1 MAQLPVDNTDKFCQ
15 WLLTD
20 FRYNNATVM
29 LAPGS
34 GFYTS
39 PGLGTNEVRLA
50 YVLNEAAIN
59 EAMDCLDHA
68 LQVYPNRQV

>member
-1 MAQLPVDNTDKFCQ
+1 
-15 WLLTD
+15 
-20 FRYNNATVM
+20 M

-39 PGLGTNEVRLA
+39 PGLGTIEVRLA